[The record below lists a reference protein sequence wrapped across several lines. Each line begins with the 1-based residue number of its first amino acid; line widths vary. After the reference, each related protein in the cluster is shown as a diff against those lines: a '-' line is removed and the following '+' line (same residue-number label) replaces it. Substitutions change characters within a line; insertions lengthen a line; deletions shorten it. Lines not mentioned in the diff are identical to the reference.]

1 MPLKAVI
8 LVGGYGTRL
17 RPLTFTKPKP
27 LVEFCNKSIVKHQI
41 DALAEV
47 GVDHV
52 ILCVQH
58 LADQLEAELKP
69 YGDTIG
75 VRIDISLEQ
84 VPMGTAGPLVLAKEL
99 LNMEDPD
106 PFFMLNADVTSTYPF
121 KQLLEFHLNHGK
133 EGTILVTKVEDPSKY
148 GVVVAA
154 EDGAIERFVE
164 KPKVFVGDKINAG
177 MYIFNKAIINRIPNK
192 PTSIER
198 AIFPAMAAEKELYR
212 MVLPGFWMD
221 IGQPKDYLSGQVLK
235 LASLAK
241 RDPTQLVFGDNIN
254 GNVLISEHDVKIGKG
269 CSIGPDVVIGPGVT
283 IGNGVRLKRCAILA
297 NCTLDDHC
305 YVDNSIIGWNSSIG
319 KWARVQEDCVLGE
332 DVHVKPEKFI
342 RSLVVCPH
350 KGVKKDNLADNQII
364 LGIT

>member
-41 DALAEV
+41 DALAAV

-58 LADQLEAELKP
+58 LAEQLEAELKP
-69 YGDTIG
+69 YGETIG
-75 VRIDISLEQ
+75 VRIDISLEN
-84 VPMGTAGPLVLAKEL
+84 VPMGTAGPLVLAKDL
-99 LNMEDPD
+99 LDMSDPD

-121 KQLLEFHLNHGK
+121 KELLAFHKNHGK
-133 EGTILVTKVEDPSKY
+133 EGTILCTTVEDPSKY

-154 EDGAIERFVE
+154 DDGRIERFVE
-164 KPKVFVGDKINAG
+164 KPKIFVGDKINAG
-177 MYIFNKAIINRIPNK
+177 MYIFNKDIIKRIPNK

-198 AIFPAMAAEKELYR
+198 VTFPAMVAEEQLYR

-221 IGQPKDYLSGQVLK
+221 IGQPKDYLTGQVLK
-235 LASLAK
+235 LASLAEL
-241 RDPTQLVFGDNIN
+241 DPTQLVFGDNVI
-254 GNVLISEHDVKIGKG
+254 GNVLISEHDVSIGKN
-269 CSIGPDVVIGPGVT
+269 CKIGPDVVIGPGVK
-283 IGNGVRLKRCAILA
+283 IGSGVRLKRCAILA
-297 NCTLDDHC
+297 NCTLEDGC
-305 YVDNSIIGWNSSIG
+305 YVDNSIVGWNSTIG
-319 KWARVQEDCVLGE
+319 SWARVQDHCVLGE
-332 DVHVKPEKFI
+332 DVQVKPEVFI
-342 RSLVVCPH
+342 RSLTVCPH
-350 KGVKKDNLADNQII
+350 KGIKKDNLEDDKII